1 MGFLLHNP
9 AQSVNPDGIGSNDP
23 LHPYSA
29 LLWLW
34 AICSWTAVESAP
46 IRPPSDEQLFAPSF
60 GRCGCN
66 MKMKDLMKRERKR
79 GKEKEGKSCLKI
91 TSLSPPT
98 YTVST
103 YTAERR
109 TPSSVCPNPAED
121 KPSTSLCL
129 INWPFNITRSFPC
142 FRFISCPSNDHLH
155 LHLPYGHQLFLTR
168 HHQPLFIMGCCNKPK
183 ISAKN
188 LFTVLFL
195 GFHLP
200 SKIIQQDYLLLFCF
214 FGLFIYQTHSM
225 LPYAKMP

>member
-1 MGFLLHNP
+1 MGFLLHHP

-66 MKMKDLMKRERKR
+66 MKDLMKRERKR
-79 GKEKEGKSCLKI
+79 GKEKWGGKVLLKNHKPFATHLYCLDI
-91 TSLSPPT
+91 HSWAPDPHLHLSL
-98 YTVST
+98 
-103 YTAERR
+103 
-109 TPSSVCPNPAED
+109 NPAED

-168 HHQPLFIMGCCNKPK
+168 HHQPLFIMGRCNKPK

-188 LFTVLFL
+188 FL
-195 GFHLP
+195 IHCVIFGFP
-200 SKIIQQDYLLLFCF
+200 SAL
-214 FGLFIYQTHSM
+214 
-225 LPYAKMP
+225 